1 MKKRR
6 KKGGKERKGGRRKE
20 ERERKRDEKEEGRE
34 AAARCVC
41 GPRRSVFIACGPPA
55 VAAVTSP
62 SSLFTH
68 GSDVC
73 SVEEPAFCLAI
84 YHHNPSSLWRDAIAR
99 GT

>member
-1 MKKRR
+1 MKKRKRR

-20 ERERKRDEKEEGRE
+20 ERRKGKKEG
-34 AAARCVC
+34 
-41 GPRRSVFIACGPPA
+41 GPGSSRQMCLWAWKKRFVACRPLA

-62 SSLFTH
+62 GNLFTR

-73 SVEEPAFCLAI
+73 SIEEPPFCLAI